1 MTILQDRERKVFSSG
16 ILRLLGYGLLLMAV
30 VDLFFLLIPPQF
42 MNPLWEFQT
51 MGAVVERIPLTLLGI
66 VLTFYGEK
74 VFDTLSPRNF
84 TSFCRGS
91 L

>member
-51 MGAVVERIPLTLLGI
+51 MGAVVERIPLTLQVFVV
-66 VLTFYGEK
+66 VLFSYRH
-74 VFDTLSPRNF
+74 FANADN
-84 TSFCRGS
+84 S
-91 L
+91 LEY